1 MSTTTHPRLD
11 QIRPLII
18 VANLIVIALAIV
30 LGLVTTGKPSRYFG
44 EGRFT
49 TIISCGQLLAIAF
62 LSGRIFLMRRPVA
75 PPLGPVSAAWIWG
88 LIAVGFAFLAADDA
102 FEIHERLDRI
112 IHEAFHMQETG
123 WTDRLDDM
131 IIAAYGVVGFSL
143 LWLFRE
149 EILFVTPMR
158 RPLGT
163 GFLCLLASVACDT
176 ISNDDQFLVWLL
188 DDPATAKRLNIWFA
202 VGDGA
207 FTLLAE
213 GFFLVAFYLSYRT
226 IHEPAPVLRQ
236 GAPDARSLAGRD

>member
-1 MSTTTHPRLD
+1 MTARRVTIT
-11 QIRPLII
+11 
-18 VANLIVIALAIV
+18 VVAANLIAIALAIV
-30 LGLVTTGKPSRYFG
+30 LGLVTAGKPSRYFG

-62 LSGRIFLMRRPVA
+62 LSGRLFLMRRPVA
-75 PPLGPVSAAWIWG
+75 APLGPVSAAWIWG

-112 IHEAFHMQETG
+112 IHEAFHTQETA

-131 IIAAYGVVGFSL
+131 IIAAYGVVGVSL

-149 EILFVTPMR
+149 EILFFTPMR

-163 GFLCLLASVACDT
+163 GFLCLLASVVCDT
-176 ISNDDQFLVWLL
+176 ISNDDHFLVWLL
-188 DDPATAKRLNIWFA
+188 DDPATGKRLNTWFA

-213 GFFLVAFYLSYRT
+213 GFFLVAFYLSHRT
-226 IHEPAPVLRQ
+226 IHKPAQVLRQ
-236 GAPDARSLAGRD
+236 GAPDGHPFAGAD